1 MEPVVYA
8 ALSSS
13 QPHKKGK
20 NTTATVDQHH
30 VTYATVDVAA
40 TSRKQAKAAT
50 LPSSP
55 TGEPVYVIGF
65 ESLSMI
71 LIGVPDMLECTIV
84 HPFLVVRDI

>member
-8 ALSSS
+8 ALRSS
-13 QPHKKGK
+13 QPHKTGK
-20 NTTATVDQHH
+20 NTTATVDQHQ

-50 LPSSP
+50 LPTSP

-65 ESLSMI
+65 ESLSLI
-71 LIGVPDMLECTIV
+71 LIGVPDNY
-84 HPFLVVRDI
+84 VRMYHSASVPGS